1 MESMPTDFLSGLRV
15 LLVEDDVDV
24 RLIMRWILQARGA
37 TVSEARTGCE
47 ALYLVRRDRFDVVL
61 TDLGLPDM
69 SGEAVIVAIR
79 ASDEAGTPI
88 AVVSGDDPSSLRR
101 AREVG
106 AERTFHKPVNWKDL
120 MFYLASKRPTGAA
133 DHGLPAKAIRRG
145 RPGQGA
151 ARTRCSLHR

>member
-1 MESMPTDFLSGLRV
+1 MAVEEVLVGEAPDEVEVITLGGMVDGIGQHVSGAA
-15 LLVEDDVDV
+15 
-24 RLIMRWILQARGA
+24 RLAVGRR
-37 TVSEARTGCE
+37 E